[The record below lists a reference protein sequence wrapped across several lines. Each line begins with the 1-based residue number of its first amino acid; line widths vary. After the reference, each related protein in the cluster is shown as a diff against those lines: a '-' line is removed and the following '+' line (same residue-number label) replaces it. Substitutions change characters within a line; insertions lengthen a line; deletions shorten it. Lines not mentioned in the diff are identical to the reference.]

1 MKRNIYSSTGMVI
14 KAIAVWLGISTTGLL
29 IIALIGAPPNTRAV
43 LLMGTGLVVFWVL
56 IGGIYTL
63 RLRDRIRKR
72 VLAIKLDWRIKFVLF
87 ATFLALIEEAIT
99 TTMTNLAP
107 VFGVP
112 IGSAYIT
119 ASANYLDVVCLH
131 SVVVFIPMFI
141 AWTFLL
147 QRYSFSPNSVLLL
160 FGITGITGEAMF
172 GGPQAFAEF
181 GLWIFVYGL
190 MVYLPAYTLPED
202 RGAKPPRW
210 YHYVLAVF
218 FPVILSTPVAMVIS
232 TIHPIPIHFPPILP
246 GT

>member
-1 MKRNIYSSTGMVI
+1 MTRSFHFSTGLLI
-14 KAIAVWLGISTTGLL
+14 KAIAVWLGLSTIGLL
-29 IIALIGAPPNTRAV
+29 IIALVGAPPNTRAV
-43 LLMGTGLVVFWVL
+43 LLMGAGLVAFWVL
-56 IGGIYTL
+56 IGGILTL
-63 RLRDRIRKR
+63 CLRDRIRTW

-87 ATFLALIEEAIT
+87 ATTLALIEEAIT

-112 IGSAYIT
+112 LGAAYIT

-141 AWTFLL
+141 AWSFLL

-190 MVYLPAYTLPED
+190 MVYLPAYTLPND

-210 YHYVLAVF
+210 WHYVLAVF
-218 FPVILSTPVAMVIS
+218 FPVVLSAPVAMIIS
-232 TIHPIPIHFPPILP
+232 TLHPIPIHFPPILP